1 MAMMTD
7 KVENMTD
14 GRALASDTVGIYIH
28 VPFCRSKCYYCDFC
42 SQCGSGEAM
51 IEAYV
56 EAACREIDAVAENIR
71 RGGVDTQ
78 VDICEENGRG
88 DPAPTGYVC
97 RGGVSPPVINGLKLQ
112 KSDGESGGAAE
123 NCPFPIADTVYFG
136 GGTPTL
142 LTVEQFERLILAVK
156 RNFGIAE
163 GAEITAEANPKTA
176 DREKLLGMRRAGINR
191 LSIGMQSTHDGE
203 LRALGRIHNFADF
216 ERIFNDAREV
226 GFDNISADLMYGIPN
241 QTRESFALSVRRLI
255 SLAPEH
261 ISSYCLAVEEGTNFY
276 RRRDS
281 LNLPD
286 EDTVAEMYREMS
298 EILAEGGYERYEIS
312 NFALAGRESRHNL
325 KYWQYDDYIGIGPAA
340 HSFFG
345 GVRSSH
351 SRDIEAYIR
360 GENII
365 DGADIIEGDE
375 AVSEYVMLAMRLSCG
390 VDIAKFNEKFG
401 LDFGEKFGKKFEKF
415 APKYVFSDESVCR
428 FTGEGMLVSNHIL
441 SEVLDF

>member
-1 MAMMTD
+1 MTD
-7 KVENMTD
+7 KVEKATDALGMMTD
-14 GRALASDTVGIYIH
+14 KVGIYIH

-42 SQCGSGEAM
+42 SKSGSDEAM

-56 EAACREIDAVAENIR
+56 KAACREIDAVAENIR
-71 RGGVDTQ
+71 RGGVGTQ

-97 RGGVSPPVINGLKLQ
+97 RGGVSPPVINGSKLQ
-112 KSDGESGGAAE
+112 RSDGESGGAAE
-123 NCPFPIADTVYFG
+123 KCHLPIVDTVYFG

-142 LTVEQFERLILAVK
+142 LTVEQFERLISAVK

-176 DREKLLGMRRAGINR
+176 DREKLAGMRKAGINR

-241 QTRESFALSVRRLI
+241 QTRESFAETVERL
-255 SLAPEH
+255 AAMNPEH
-261 ISSYCLAVEEGTNFY
+261 ISSYCLTVEEGTNFH

-286 EDTVAEMYREMS
+286 EDSVAEMYAEMS
-298 EILAEGGYERYEIS
+298 NILAENGYNKYEIS
-312 NFALAGRESRHNL
+312 NFAREGRESRHNL
-325 KYWQYDDYIGIGPAA
+325 KYWEYDDYIGIGPAA
-340 HSFFG
+340 HSFFS

-351 SRDIEAYIR
+351 SRNIEGYIA
-360 GENII
+360 GEDII
-365 DGADIIEGDE
+365 DSCDRIEGDE
-375 AVSEYVMLAMRLSCG
+375 AVSEYVMLAMRLRKG
-390 VDIAKFNEKFG
+390 VDAARFKARFGLDLYEKFG
-401 LDFGEKFGKKFEKF
+401 RKLEKF
-415 APKYVFSDESVCR
+415 APKYLTVDSLGCR
-428 FTGEGMLVSNHIL
+428 FNDEGMFISSYIL